1 VALVLTNARVK
12 TPPPLLGVVRSRA
25 AVWRRRVKIAAAAAL
40 AVMMGYGVMFGHNG
54 VTSFMH
60 KREEARALQL
70 EMQQLQVENARL
82 QEHVQRLQNDPDA
95 IEYEAREDLHYAR
108 PGEVIYILPV
118 APKAATQEEPTD
130 QR

>member
-1 VALVLTNARVK
+1 VALVLTNTTTKAQL
-12 TPPPLLGVVRSRA
+12 PLLGVVRSRA
-25 AVWRRRVKIAAAAAL
+25 AVWRRRVGIAATGAL
-40 AVMMGYGVMFGHNG
+40 AMMMGYGVIFGHNG

-60 KREEARALQL
+60 KREEARTLQL
-70 EMQQLQVENARL
+70 QMQQLQVENARL

-108 PGEVIYILPV
+108 PGEVIVSLPV
-118 APKAATQEEPTD
+118 APKAAEQAEPAD